1 MQLHPNT
8 DKIYLNRE
16 WGIKYDTTHTVKG
29 KNMPVL
35 IALSA
40 IIQIVLIVHALK
52 TGREHYWI
60 FIILI
65 FPFLGSG
72 AYFFVEM
79 LPEIRQSRISRQTSK
94 KILTAIDPQRNLKER
109 AHQLAMSNNTQNK
122 IELARECN
130 QHGIYDEAIKLYQDS
145 LTGIYDNDPNIML
158 ELAQSL
164 FHNKDFQDCK
174 TTLEQIIEHNPD
186 FKSQDGHLLYA
197 RTLEALSDNDAAL
210 HEYQA
215 LSEYYSGY
223 EARCRYA
230 LLLQKHGRVEQAKIL
245 FNEILQHAKNLS
257 PDRRKLQRDWINI
270 AKQHVW

>member
-1 MQLHPNT
+1 
-8 DKIYLNRE
+8 
-16 WGIKYDTTHTVKG
+16 
-29 KNMPVL
+29 MPVL

-109 AHQLAMSNNTQNK
+109 ARQLAMSNNTQNK

-164 FHNKDFQDCK
+164 FHNKEFQDCK

-210 HEYQA
+210 HEYQV

-245 FNEILQHAKNLS
+245 FNEIVQHAKNLS

-270 AKQHVW
+270 AKQHV